1 VESSAPQPPIL
12 KPKREKECTQY
23 TVKTQLKDRTT
34 ETFQAET
41 RYRHPRYYYFDT
53 VSEAKEALASNKFEG
68 RLSCDGLSKFSR
80 DEEEQISYE
89 IWEVGS
95 SSRDRKK

>member
-1 VESSAPQPPIL
+1 MYTIH
-12 KPKREKECTQY
+12 

-41 RYRHPRYYYFDT
+41 GYKHPRYYYFDT

-68 RLSCDGLSKFSR
+68 SLSRDGLSKFFR
-80 DEEEQISYE
+80 DDSEQVSYE

-95 SSRDRKK
+95 YSRDRRKMSKPKT